1 METPCL
7 QHGREEGM
15 RLKALMLVMV
25 SGCRAGEAQ
34 TPEKLGP
41 LYLLYVR
48 VHFLMEKSGMT
59 PRLQLMIIGK

>member
-1 METPCL
+1 
-7 QHGREEGM
+7 M
-15 RLKALMLVMV
+15 RLKALFSLLMLVMA
-25 SGCRAGEAQ
+25 SGCRASEAQ

>member
-1 METPCL
+1 
-7 QHGREEGM
+7 M